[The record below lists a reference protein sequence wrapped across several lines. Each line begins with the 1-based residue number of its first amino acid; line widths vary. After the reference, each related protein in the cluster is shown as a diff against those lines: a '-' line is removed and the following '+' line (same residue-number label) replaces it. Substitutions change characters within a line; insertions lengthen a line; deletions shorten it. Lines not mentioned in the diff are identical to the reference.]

1 MIREIGWFRIVFIY
15 TDKKSIQKKMMSTA
29 GNALSFLFVPMGQI
43 TNTPKGV
50 VRFFPTPH
58 CNIYVFL
65 YHSVRLF
72 FGKHFNGLIIPF
84 ILLWDYRYLR
94 PCACYLCRP
103 KGAWSRVARAF
114 QDRTSFVAKDKD
126 LGQSQQRSVCR
137 TKTMRTR
144 SYRWGTKRTILYSY
158 TNFNQVFAFFFFS
171 SFTQQL
177 DNKSSPLALLAQTCS
192 AIGADTTNPKLLA
205 ANIEKSTKQ
214 LQHQPKGSSGSGGSG
229 SFGLSQ
235 QASMD
240 GSARDKSSPVSSHS
254 SSVSTGSVEQQQLP
268 PAHGSSSSSKPTPTT
283 FKPYEPN
290 NNISNITTA
299 ADCGATNLSSNN
311 TSAQQRVKTPKSM
324 TNGGGQRCDSNQSA
338 SSQHRESP
346 TAAGSLRRT
355 PTSGLAGGVMQH
367 NGSPGLPPTAST
379 TPGRSN
385 SKESAAMHS
394 PSAAAAAAAAAAQIA
409 SSNRLQ
415 EAALAAAKEANYV
428 KALHAASQQ
437 GSASAAAAAA
447 SYYPPGKC
455 HLKLWVVE
463 IRRAQAS
470 EYFVRSLEMW

>member
-1 MIREIGWFRIVFIY
+1 LTFEP
-15 TDKKSIQKKMMSTA
+15 
-29 GNALSFLFVPMGQI
+29 SFLSVGLNRAATVSK
-43 TNTPKGV
+43 TNFSAQFRCRLRQPLFHGLDDRQLVDVATPRHVQGV
-50 VRFFPTPH
+50 GDE
-58 CNIYVFL
+58 
-65 YHSVRLF
+65 SVSE
-72 FGKHFNGLIIPF
+72 
-84 ILLWDYRYLR
+84 LR
-94 PCACYLCRP
+94 PNE
-103 KGAWSRVARAF
+103 GADGAVDDGGHAECVPRSLLHRM
-114 QDRTSFVAKDKD
+114 S
-126 LGQSQQRSVCR
+126 GQS
-137 TKTMRTR
+137 
-144 SYRWGTKRTILYSY
+144 
-158 TNFNQVFAFFFFS
+158 
-171 SFTQQL
+171 
-177 DNKSSPLALLAQTCS
+177 ALHKQGGGS
-192 AIGADTTNPKLLA
+192 AV
-205 ANIEKSTKQ
+205 
-214 LQHQPKGSSGSGGSG
+214 SGG
-229 SFGLSQ
+229 
-235 QASMD
+235 M
-240 GSARDKSSPVSSHS
+240 SAVR
-254 SSVSTGSVEQQQLP
+254 G
-268 PAHGSSSSSKPTPTT
+268 SKPTPTT